1 MYVPKIPH
9 FTDPYDRE
17 WLVLVGIFFIVVTLI
32 GLLNIIIGAFV
43 S

>member
-9 FTDPYDRE
+9 LNDPYDRE
-17 WLVLVGIFFIVVTLI
+17 WLAIVGIFFILLVVVGLI
-32 GLLNIIIGAFV
+32 NIIIDAFI